1 VEGWKLKKGKA
12 ERQGQAWEVEVH
24 GRGLGH
30 VYGHGDGSGAA
41 SEVKLAR
48 QIVLPFAYTVQ
59 YLILITCSVTSEPK
73 MEANLTGD

>member
-1 VEGWKLKKGKA
+1 MEIEKGKA
-12 ERQGQAWEVEVH
+12 ERRGQAWEVEVH

-59 YLILITCSVTSEPK
+59 
-73 MEANLTGD
+73 